1 MTSLEQTITPASTPD
16 GVPDGARARAFSG
29 IWPALLTPLKPD
41 LSIDH
46 TLLAGHCKS
55 LLARGCGGVTA
66 FGTTG
71 EGPSFS
77 MSERKEAIEQ
87 LIGNGIPA
95 AQIMVSTSCAALPET
110 LELTRHA
117 VDAGV
122 HGCLMLPPF
131 FLKGVSD
138 QGIIDCYRWVIDGM
152 GEARSRLRLYLYH
165 IPQVSGVS
173 LSHHVIKTLK
183 ALYPDI
189 ILGIKDSAC
198 TTAHSVGLVRAFMKD
213 LTVYVGFEPD
223 LPEMGRRGSTGAI
236 SGLAN
241 FMPRAVHRLVSQ
253 PDSATTPAE
262 RERIVQL
269 IGLLDGY
276 SLMPALKGIMA
287 MLSGEPGWLRVRPPL
302 LALSA
307 EEFSA
312 LQKTITAF
320 GIDPAS
326 D

>member
-1 MTSLEQTITPASTPD
+1 MTEPQNSATTA
-16 GVPDGARARAFSG
+16 AFRG
-29 IWPALLTPLKPD
+29 IWPALLTPLNAD

-46 TLLAGHCKS
+46 AKLAAHCKS
-55 LLARGCGGVTA
+55 LIARGCPGVTP

-77 MSERKEAIEQ
+77 TAERKEAIDQ
-87 LIGNGIPA
+87 LVNNGIPA
-95 AQIMVSTSCAALPET
+95 SQIMVSTSCAALPET

-117 VDAGV
+117 VNAGV

-131 FLKGVSD
+131 FLKGVPD
-138 QGIIDCYRWVIDGM
+138 QGIIDSYRYVIDGM
-152 GEARSRLRLYLYH
+152 GDARSKLKLYLYH

-173 LSHHVIKTLK
+173 LSHHVIATLK
-183 ALYPDI
+183 KMYPTT

-198 TTAHSVGLVRAFMKD
+198 STAHSVGLAEAFMKD

-241 FMPRAVHRLVSQ
+241 FMPRVVHRLVTQ
-253 PDSATTPAE
+253 PDAPTTPAE
-262 RERIVQL
+262 RERIIKL
-269 IGLLDGY
+269 LGLLEGY

-287 MLSGEPGWLRVRPPL
+287 MLSGDEAWLRVRAPL
-302 LALSA
+302 VALTP
-307 EEFSA
+307 EQFQA
-312 LQKTITAF
+312 LGKTINAF
-320 GIDPAS
+320 GIDTKS

>member
-1 MTSLEQTITPASTPD
+1 MSMPPNPEQKSA
-16 GVPDGARARAFSG
+16 AFRG
-29 IWPALLTPLKPD
+29 IWPALLTPLKAD
-41 LSIDH
+41 LGIDH
-46 TLLAGHCKS
+46 ALLAAHCKS
-55 LLARGCGGVTA
+55 LIARGCHGVTA

-77 MSERKEAIEQ
+77 MAERKEAIEQ
-87 LIGNGIPA
+87 LIANGIPA

-117 VDAGV
+117 VSAGV

-138 QGIIDCYRWVIDGM
+138 QGVIDGYRHVIDGM
-152 GEARSRLRLYLYH
+152 GSDLPRLKLYLYH

-173 LSHHVIKTLK
+173 LSHRVITTLK
-183 ALYPDI
+183 AMYPDT

-198 TTAHSVGLVRAFMKD
+198 STAHSIGLAEAFMQD

-241 FMPRAVHRLVSQ
+241 FMPRVVSRLVTQ
-253 PDSATTPAE
+253 PDAPATPAE
-262 RERIVQL
+262 RERVVRL
-269 IGLLDGY
+269 IGLLDDY

-287 MLSGEPGWLRVRPPL
+287 MLSGEPAWLRVRPPL
-302 LALSA
+302 VALTPEA
-307 EEFSA
+307 FQRLE
-312 LQKTITAF
+312 KTLRDF
-320 GIDPAS
+320 GIDPES

>member
-1 MTSLEQTITPASTPD
+1 MTTPPPHDPAAATQ
-16 GVPDGARARAFSG
+16 AFRG
-29 IWPALLTPLKPD
+29 IWPALLTPLNAD
-41 LSIDH
+41 LGIDH
-46 TLLAGHCKS
+46 ARLAAHCKS
-55 LLARGCGGVTA
+55 LMARGCPGVTV

-77 MSERKEAIEQ
+77 MAERKETVER
-87 LIGNGIPA
+87 LIGSGIPA

-117 VDAGV
+117 VSAGV

-138 QGIIDCYRWVIDGM
+138 QGVIDSYRYVIDGM
-152 GEARSRLRLYLYH
+152 GQDLPRLRLYLYH
-165 IPQVSGVS
+165 IPQVTGVS
-173 LSHHVIKTLK
+173 LSHHVIATLK
-183 ALYPDI
+183 AMYPAT

-198 TTAHSVGLVRAFMKD
+198 STAHSTGLAEAFMKN

-223 LPEMGRRGSTGAI
+223 LPEMGRRGSLGAI

-241 FMPRAVHRLVSQ
+241 FMPRVVDRLVAQ
-253 PDSATTPAE
+253 PDAPATPAE
-262 RERIVQL
+262 RERVIKL
-269 IGLLDGY
+269 IGLLGDY

-287 MLSGEPGWLRVRPPL
+287 MLSGEPGWLRVRAPL
-302 LALSA
+302 VALTA
-307 EEFSA
+307 DEFSR
-312 LQKTITAF
+312 LQETIRAF
-320 GIDPAS
+320 GIDPES

>member
-1 MTSLEQTITPASTPD
+1 MTEPTPTPATTSTPS
-16 GVPDGARARAFSG
+16 ASFSG
-29 IWPALLTPLKPD
+29 IWPALLTPLNAD

-46 TLLAGHCKS
+46 AKFAAHCKS
-55 LLARGCGGVTA
+55 LLARGCPGVTP

-77 MSERKEAIEQ
+77 LAERKEAIDQ
-87 LIGNGIPA
+87 LIKNGIPA

-117 VDAGV
+117 VSAGV

-138 QGIIDCYRWVIDGM
+138 EGIIDCYRHVMDGM
-152 GEARSRLRLYLYH
+152 GSDLPKLKLYLYH
-165 IPQVSGVS
+165 IPQVTGVG
-173 LSHHVIKTLK
+173 LSHHVIATLK
-183 ALYPDI
+183 AMYPATI
-189 ILGIKDSAC
+189 AGIKDSEC
-198 TTAHSVGLVRAFMKD
+198 STAHSLGLAEAFMKD

-241 FMPRAVHRLVSQ
+241 FLPRVVKRLVTT
-253 PDSATTPAE
+253 PDAPATPAE
-262 RERIVQL
+262 RERIIQL
-269 IGLLDGY
+269 LGLLEGY

-287 MLSGEPGWLRVRPPL
+287 MLSGDAGWLRVRAPL
-302 LALSA
+302 VALTPDQFKTL
-307 EEFSA
+307 E
-312 LQKTITAF
+312 KTIQAF
-320 GIDPAS
+320 GIDPQS

>member
-1 MTSLEQTITPASTPD
+1 MSTP
-16 GVPDGARARAFSG
+16 PNPEQKSAAFSG
-29 IWPALLTPLKPD
+29 IWPALLTPLNAD

-46 TLLAGHCKS
+46 ARLADHCKS
-55 LLARGCGGVTA
+55 LMARGCTGVTA

-77 MSERKEAIEQ
+77 MAERKEAIEQ
-87 LIGNGIPA
+87 LIANGIPA
-95 AQIMVSTSCAALPET
+95 DRLMVSTSCAALPET

-117 VDAGV
+117 VKAGV

-138 QGIIDCYRWVIDGM
+138 QGIIDCYRYVINGM
-152 GEARSRLRLYLYH
+152 GQDLPQLKLYLYH
-165 IPQVSGVS
+165 IPQVTGVS
-173 LSHHVIKTLK
+173 LSHHVIATLK
-183 ALYPDI
+183 AMYPET

-198 TTAHSVGLVRAFMKD
+198 TTAHSIGLAESFMKD

-241 FMPRAVHRLVSQ
+241 FMPRVVSRLVTQ
-253 PDSATTPAE
+253 PDAAATPAE
-262 RERIVQL
+262 RERVVRL
-269 IGLLDGY
+269 IGLLDDY

-287 MLSGEPGWLRVRPPL
+287 MLSGEPGWLRVRAPL
-302 LALSA
+302 VALTLN
-307 EEFSA
+307 EFQR
-312 LQKTITAF
+312 LEKTIRDF
-320 GIDPAS
+320 GMAPES

>member
-1 MTSLEQTITPASTPD
+1 MTESQQSANPTTKSQ
-16 GVPDGARARAFSG
+16 AFRG
-29 IWPALLTPLKPD
+29 IWPALLTPLKAD

-46 TLLAGHCKS
+46 AKFATHCKTLIAS
-55 LLARGCGGVTA
+55 GCPGVTT

-77 MSERKEAIEQ
+77 MAERKEAVER
-87 LIGNGIPA
+87 LISNGIPA

-117 VDAGV
+117 VNAGV

-138 QGIIDCYRWVIDGM
+138 QGIIDCYRYVIDGM
-152 GEARSRLRLYLYH
+152 GSDLPKLKLYLYH
-165 IPQVSGVS
+165 IPQVSGVG
-173 LSHHVIKTLK
+173 LSHHVIATLK
-183 ALYPDI
+183 QLYPAT

-198 TTAHSVGLVRAFMKD
+198 NTAHSVGLAEAFMKD
-213 LTVYVGFEPD
+213 LTVYVGYEPD

-241 FMPRAVHRLVSQ
+241 FMPRVVNRLVTR
-253 PDSATTPAE
+253 PDAPATPAE
-262 RERIVQL
+262 RERVVKL
-269 IGLLDGY
+269 IGLLDDY

-287 MLSGEPGWLRVRPPL
+287 ILSGDQSWLRVRAPL
-302 LALSA
+302 VALSPDQ
-307 EEFSA
+307 FKA
-312 LQKTITAF
+312 LERTIHAF
-320 GIDPAS
+320 GIDSQS

>member
-1 MTSLEQTITPASTPD
+1 MTTPPNPEQKSA
-16 GVPDGARARAFSG
+16 AFSG
-29 IWPALLTPLKPD
+29 IWPALLTPLNAD

-46 TLLAGHCKS
+46 ARLAAHCKS
-55 LLARGCGGVTA
+55 LIARGCAGVTA

-77 MSERKEAIEQ
+77 MAERKYAIEQ
-87 LIGNGIPA
+87 LIANGIPA
-95 AQIMVSTSCAALPET
+95 ERIMVSTSCAALPET

-117 VDAGV
+117 VSAGV

-138 QGIIDCYRWVIDGM
+138 QGIIDCYRYVIDGM
-152 GEARSRLRLYLYH
+152 GQELPQLKLYLYH
-165 IPQVSGVS
+165 IPQVTGVS
-173 LSHHVIKTLK
+173 LSHHVIATLK
-183 ALYPDI
+183 AMYPDT

-198 TTAHSVGLVRAFMKD
+198 TTAHSIALAEAFMKD

-223 LPEMGRRGSTGAI
+223 LPDMGRRGSTGAI

-241 FMPRAVHRLVSQ
+241 FMPRVVNRLVTQ
-253 PDSATTPAE
+253 PDAAATPAE
-262 RERIVQL
+262 RERVVRL
-269 IGLLDGY
+269 IGLLDDY

-302 LALSA
+302 VALTP
-307 EEFSA
+307 EEFQR
-312 LQKTITAF
+312 LEKTIRDF
-320 GIDPAS
+320 GMDPES

>member
-1 MTSLEQTITPASTPD
+1 MTTPP
-16 GVPDGARARAFSG
+16 ARPAAFSG
-29 IWPALLTPLKPD
+29 IWPALLTPLNDD

-46 TLLAGHCKS
+46 ARLAAHCQS
-55 LLARGCGGVTA
+55 LVVRGCPGVTL

-77 MSERKEAIEQ
+77 LAERQEALQQ
-87 LIGNGIPA
+87 LIANGIPA

-110 LELTRHA
+110 LALTRHA
-117 VDAGV
+117 VGAGV

-138 QGIIDCYRWVIDGM
+138 QGIIDSYRYVLDGM
-152 GEARSRLRLYLYH
+152 GADLPQLRLYLYH
-165 IPQVSGVS
+165 IPQVTGVG
-173 LSHHVIKTLK
+173 LSHHVIATLK
-183 ALYPDI
+183 SMYPDT

-198 TTAHSVGLVRAFMKD
+198 TTAHSIGLAEAFMKD

-241 FMPRAVHRLVSQ
+241 FMPRLVSRLVTQ
-253 PDSATTPAE
+253 PDAPATPAE
-262 RERIVQL
+262 RERVVQL
-269 IGLLDGY
+269 IGLLGGY

-287 MLSGEPGWLRVRPPL
+287 LLSGEPGWLRVRAPL
-302 LALSA
+302 VALTA
-307 EEFSA
+307 GEFAA
-312 LQKTITAF
+312 LETTIRAF
-320 GIDPAS
+320 GIDPES

>member
-1 MTSLEQTITPASTPD
+1 
-16 GVPDGARARAFSG
+16 RG
-29 IWPALLTPLKPD
+29 IWPALLTPLHAD

-46 TLLAGHCKS
+46 AKFAAHCKS
-55 LLARGCGGVTA
+55 LIASGCPGVTA

-77 MSERKEAIEQ
+77 LAERKEAIDQ
-87 LIGNGIPA
+87 LIKNGIPA

-117 VDAGV
+117 VNAGV

-138 QGIIDCYRWVIDGM
+138 QGVIDCYRYVIDGM
-152 GEARSRLRLYLYH
+152 GSDLPKLKLYLYH
-165 IPQVSGVS
+165 IPQVTGVG
-173 LSHHVIKTLK
+173 LSHHVIATLK
-183 ALYPDI
+183 NMYPNT

-198 TTAHSVGLVRAFMKD
+198 STAHSVGLAEAFMKD

-241 FMPRAVHRLVSQ
+241 FMPRVVKRLVTQ
-253 PDSATTPAE
+253 PEAATTPAD
-262 RERIVQL
+262 RERIIKL
-269 IGLLDGY
+269 LGLLEGY

-287 MLSGEPGWLRVRPPL
+287 ILSGDQTWLRVRAPL
-302 LALSA
+302 VALTPD
-307 EEFSA
+307 EFKA
-312 LQKTITAF
+312 LEKSITAF
-320 GIDPAS
+320 GIDTKS